1 MENNT
6 PQNVCVKAEIVSA
19 PDAKVG
25 DVVAYCVGK
34 PSAENCVAKDG
45 ECTCTV
51 RQLIYV
57 EFPITF
63 TIQTEVTQ
71 MALEDNQPQQ
81 LPGPPNVLQLKAPT
95 ASHRPQRPLLF
106 VLADWLRSSL
116 FPRSGK

>member
-1 MENNT
+1 MENNAA
-6 PQNVCVKAEIVSA
+6 QNVNIKAQVVAA

-34 PSAENCVAKDG
+34 PAAENGVMKDG
-45 ECTCTV
+45 ECVCTV

-71 MALEDNQPQQ
+71 SALEEAQTDQ
-81 LPGPPNVLQLKAPT
+81 LPAPPPVKLLKA
-95 ASHRPQRPLLF
+95 AARRPQRRPLLF
-106 VLADWLRSSL
+106 VLADWLRGSL
-116 FPRSGK
+116 FPRRGK